1 MLRLLRGVLVVWLLY
16 FTAGAVLGLSITWW
30 RMRTLRR
37 EIARLD
43 RLRIYYESRRELLQD
58 PKYLDILGLRYGY
71 LHPRRVFP
79 REKKE

>member
-30 RMRTLRR
+30 RMRSLKR

-43 RLRIYYESRRELLQD
+43 RLRIYYESKLDLLQD
-58 PKYLDILGLRYGY
+58 PKYLDILGLQYGY

-79 REKKE
+79 QEKK